1 MIISIDTESVCTK
14 NSSSHHEKIRN
25 KVRKET
31 FSPLLFT
38 IVLKKLPSAMGQEK
52 ILNKFYRMEGKKKN
66 SFHLQ
71 MAWTFWK
78 EILWKL
84 KQTEK
89 LLELTELSKGGIE
102 GKYKV

>member
-14 NSSSHHEKIRN
+14 NSSSHYENIRN
-25 KVRKET
+25 KVRIET

-66 SFHLQ
+66 SSFADGMNILKGNP
-71 MAWTFWK
+71 M
-78 EILWKL
+78 EIKTNRKALR
-84 KQTEK
+84 TN
-89 LLELTELSKGGIE
+89 
-102 GKYKV
+102 